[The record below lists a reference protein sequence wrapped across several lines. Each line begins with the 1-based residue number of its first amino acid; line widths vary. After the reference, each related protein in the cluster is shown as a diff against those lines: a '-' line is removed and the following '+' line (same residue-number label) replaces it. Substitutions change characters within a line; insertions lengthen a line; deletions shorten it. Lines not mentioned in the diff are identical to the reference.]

1 MTTFAETVEAIQGK
15 TGTRGFGAKKRA
27 AGEII
32 AKDIATEMGKLDP
45 AVSGIASQ
53 ILSDLS
59 LETAAVSQA
68 TDPEELKAVS
78 QRLQEYKGIINQT
91 YKNLN
96 DESKLSK
103 QQVGDL
109 KKLINTS
116 QKNIKKAG
124 RGLFGSANESFL
136 DSLTDTLNP
145 FTKIGEV
152 IGQLPGGA
160 PFEAYFNTLGDGLSD
175 KIKGYFGI
183 GGLTDDNV
191 DKVEQYVSGKENI
204 EETRTEYEENRP
216 KTKADFAKDKTIS
229 NDESL
234 VKVNH
239 SLFTPPRGLAP
250 RIGRTLGFAL
260 GLIDKSGK
268 PFLLSIQE
276 SLEGKDPSATEGRNF
291 LGDDK
296 GIEIEGIAGT
306 DGKDGKGGIM
316 SFLTGLLTGA
326 LAGGLVAIGGGLS
339 AIGIGAAFLANPMS
353 LIGLAAFTLA
363 AIGLGKALEI
373 AAPAIKVF
381 LDGLVDFAEVV
392 GDTFIKAIKEVPDI
406 MKGIEGIILSI
417 GDSISGIVETIFE
430 SITTTIERLAKIDDG
445 KLFEVAGGL
454 TAVSGAVA
462 LFATATGIATAITAL
477 SSLFGGGPLSQLE
490 KFDSE
495 KVDAAADSIDNFS
508 GRLKNVGD
516 QIELFGKSSA
526 PRILENFAEAME
538 NFQDSV
544 PGVVGLLKLNNYTDA
559 FEDLTRVATDFV
571 RDMTIIASPAM
582 AVNVGTTQALA
593 AASGDIQPGGMG
605 TSVQTAIA
613 NDNKMTNIT
622 NHPSRKN
629 PNNDMDPYYQYG
641 STGRQ
646 GGVYGL

>member
-32 AKDIATEMGKLDP
+32 AKDIATSMSKLDP

-216 KTKADFAKDKTIS
+216 KTKADFVKDKTIS

-296 GIEIEGIAGT
+296 GIEIEGIGGETGAG
-306 DGKDGKGGIM
+306 GEKKGGIM

-326 LAGGLVAIGGGLS
+326 LAGGLTAIGAGLR
-339 AIGIGAAFLANPMS
+339 AIGVGAAFLANPMA

-363 AIGLGKALEI
+363 AIGLGKALEL

-381 LDGLVDFAEVV
+381 LEGLVDFAEVV

-445 KLFEVAGGL
+445 KLFEVAAGL

-462 LFATATGIATAITAL
+462 LFATATGIATAINAL

-508 GRLKNVGD
+508 GRLKSVGD

-538 NFQDSV
+538 NFQDAI
-544 PGVVGLLKLNNYTDA
+544 PGFLERRALNSFADS
-559 FEDLTRVATDFV
+559 FEDLRNVATDFV
-571 RDMTIIASPAM
+571 RDMTVIANPAL
-582 AVNVGTTQALA
+582 AVNVGATQALA

-613 NDNKMTNIT
+613 NDNKSSSVVSHHYGNKPI
-622 NHPSRKN
+622 
-629 PNNDMDPYYQYG
+629 NDFFDQYSPRVSG
-641 STGRQ
+641 AMS
-646 GGVYGL
+646 L

>member
-1 MTTFAETVEAIQGK
+1 MADFSETLKTVQDK
-15 TGTRGFGAKKRA
+15 TGTRGFGAKKRTA
-27 AGEII
+27 AELISNEM
-32 AKDIATEMGKLDP
+32 KDIGPL
-45 AVSGIASQ
+45 SGIAGQ
-53 ILSDLS
+53 ILSDLAV
-59 LETAAVSQA
+59 ETAKIEQA
-68 TDPEELKAVS
+68 TDPEELKDIGK
-78 QRLQEYKGIINQT
+78 RIREFKGIINQT
-91 YKNLN
+91 QKNLS
-96 DESKLSK
+96 DDSKMSEEQLTALRK
-103 QQVGDL
+103 V
-109 KKLINTS
+109 INAS
-116 QKNIKKAG
+116 DKNIKRAG
-124 RGLFGSANESFL
+124 RGLFGKANESFL
-136 DSLTDTLNP
+136 DSLTETLNP
-145 FTKIGEV
+145 FTKIGDV
-152 IGQLPGGA
+152 FAQLPGGA
-160 PFEAYFNTLGDGLSD
+160 PFEAYFNSLGDGIND
-175 KIKGYFGI
+175 KIKGALGI

-191 DKVEQYVSGKENI
+191 EKVEQYISGKQDL
-204 EETRTEYEENRP
+204 EETQADYEENRP
-216 KTKADFAKDKTIS
+216 KTKADFVKDKTIS

-276 SLEGKDPSATEGRNF
+276 SLEGKDPSATEGRNL

-306 DGKDGKGGIM
+306 DGKDGKGGIFG
-316 SFLTGLLTGA
+316 FLSGLLTGA
-326 LAGGLVAIGGGLS
+326 LAGGLAAIGGGLR
-339 AIGIGAAFLANPMS
+339 AIGIGAAFLANPAS

-430 SITTTIERLAKIDDG
+430 SITNTIERLAKIDDG
-445 KLFEVAGGL
+445 KLFEVAAGL

-462 LFATATGIATAITAL
+462 LFATTTGIATAITAL

-508 GRLKNVGD
+508 GRLKSVGD
-516 QIELFGKSSA
+516 QIELFGKSNA
-526 PRILENFAEAME
+526 PKILENFAEAME
-538 NFQDSV
+538 DFQDSV

-571 RDMTIIASPAM
+571 RDMTVIANPAI

-593 AASGDIQPGGMG
+593 AASGDIRPGGMG

-613 NDNKMTNIT
+613 NDNKSSSVVS
-622 NHPSRKN
+622 HH
-629 PNNDMDPYYQYG
+629 YG
-641 STGRQ
+641 SKPIDDIFDQYSQ
-646 GGVYGL
+646 GMAIPRNFN

>member
-306 DGKDGKGGIM
+306 DGKDGKGGIFG
-316 SFLTGLLTGA
+316 FLSGLLTGA
-326 LAGGLVAIGGGLS
+326 LAGGLAAIGGGLR

-392 GDTFIKAIKEVPDI
+392 GDTFIKAIKEVPRI
-406 MKGIEGIILSI
+406 MESVEGVILSV
-417 GDSISGIVETIFE
+417 GESISGIVKTIFE
-430 SITTTIERLAKIDDG
+430 SVTTTIEKLAKIDDG
-445 KLFEVAGGL
+445 KLLDVAAGVA
-454 TAVSGAVA
+454 AVSGAIA
-462 LFATATGIATAITAL
+462 LFATATGMSAAINAL
-477 SSLFGGGPLSQLE
+477 TSLFGGGPLSQLE
-490 KFDSE
+490 RFDAE
-495 KVDAAADSIDNFS
+495 KVDAAADSVDNFS

-516 QIELFGKSSA
+516 QIELFGKSNA
-526 PRILENFAEAME
+526 PKVLKDFADAME
-538 NFQDSV
+538 NFQDAI
-544 PGVVGLLKLNNYTDA
+544 PGVFGRNALRSFTKEFAALRV
-559 FEDLTRVATDFV
+559 VATDFV
-571 RDMTIIASPAM
+571 KDMTVIANPTM

-605 TSVQTAIA
+605 TSIQTATS
-613 NDNKMTNIT
+613 NDNRFTNIV
-622 NHPSRKN
+622 NHHSRRN
-629 PNNDMDPYYQYG
+629 PINDMNDYYEKKV
-641 STGRQ
+641 SDNDFKF
-646 GGVYGL
+646 GL

>member
-1 MTTFAETVEAIQGK
+1 MSDFSDLVETIKER
-15 TGTRGFGAKKRA
+15 TGTRGFGARKRA
-27 AGEII
+27 AAEII
-32 AKDIATEMGKLDP
+32 GSDIDALGSLTGV
-45 AVSGIASQ
+45 AGQ
-53 ILSDLS
+53 ILADLTV
-59 LETAAVSQA
+59 ETTRVGQA
-68 TDPEELKAVS
+68 TDPEELKEIS
-78 QRLQEYKGIINQT
+78 NRIREYKGIINQT
-91 YKNLN
+91 YKQIGDDNKFSKTQADNLR
-96 DESKLSK
+96 
-103 QQVGDL
+103 Q
-109 KKLINTS
+109 LITAA

-124 RGLFGSANESFL
+124 RGLFGKANESFL
-136 DSLTDTLNP
+136 ESLTETLNP
-145 FTKIGEV
+145 FTKIGDV
-152 IGQLPGGA
+152 FAQLPGGA
-160 PFEAYFNTLGDGLSD
+160 PFEAYFNSLGDGIND
-175 KIKGYFGI
+175 KIKGALGI

-191 DKVEQYVSGKENI
+191 EKVEQYISGKQDL
-204 EETRTEYEENRP
+204 EETQADYEENRP
-216 KTKADFAKDKTIS
+216 KTKADFVKDKTIS

-291 LGDDK
+291 LGEDK

-306 DGKDGKGGIM
+306 DGKDGKGGIFG
-316 SFLTGLLTGA
+316 FLSGLLTGA
-326 LAGGLVAIGGGLS
+326 LAGGLAAIGGGLR

-430 SITTTIERLAKIDDG
+430 SITNTIERLAKIDDG
-445 KLFEVAGGL
+445 KLFEVAAGL

-462 LFATATGIATAITAL
+462 LFATATGIASAITAL

-508 GRLKNVGD
+508 GRLKSVGD
-516 QIELFGKSSA
+516 QIELFGKSNA
-526 PRILENFAEAME
+526 PKILENFAEAME
-538 NFQDSV
+538 DFQDSV

-571 RDMTIIASPAM
+571 RDMTVIANPAI

-593 AASGDIQPGGMG
+593 AASGDTRPSGMG

-613 NDNKMTNIT
+613 NDNKSSSVVSHHYGSKPI
-622 NHPSRKN
+622 
-629 PNNDMDPYYQYG
+629 NDMDKYY
-641 STGRQ
+641 SQ
-646 GGVYGL
+646 GMAIPRNFG

>member
-1 MTTFAETVEAIQGK
+1 MADFSETLKTVQDK
-15 TGTRGFGAKKRA
+15 TGTRGFGAKKRTA
-27 AGEII
+27 AELISNEM
-32 AKDIATEMGKLDP
+32 KDIGPL
-45 AVSGIASQ
+45 SGIAGQ
-53 ILSDLS
+53 ILSDLAV
-59 LETAAVSQA
+59 ETAKIEQA
-68 TDPEELKAVS
+68 TDPEELKDIGK
-78 QRLQEYKGIINQT
+78 RIREFKGIINQT
-91 YKNLN
+91 QKNLS
-96 DESKLSK
+96 DDSKMSEEQLTALRK
-103 QQVGDL
+103 V
-109 KKLINTS
+109 INAS
-116 QKNIKKAG
+116 DKNIKRAG
-124 RGLFGSANESFL
+124 RGLFGKANESFL
-136 DSLTDTLNP
+136 DSLTETLNP
-145 FTKIGEV
+145 FTKIGDV
-152 IGQLPGGA
+152 FAQLPGGA
-160 PFEAYFNTLGDGLSD
+160 PFEAYFNSLGDGIND
-175 KIKGYFGI
+175 KIKGALGI

-191 DKVEQYVSGKENI
+191 EKVEQYISGKQDL
-204 EETRTEYEENRP
+204 EETQADYEENRP
-216 KTKADFAKDKTIS
+216 KTKADFVKDKTIS

-291 LGDDK
+291 LGEDK

-306 DGKDGKGGIM
+306 DGKDGKGGIFG
-316 SFLTGLLTGA
+316 FLSGLLTGA
-326 LAGGLVAIGGGLS
+326 LAGGLAAIGGGLR
-339 AIGIGAAFLANPMS
+339 AIGIGAAFLANPAS

-430 SITTTIERLAKIDDG
+430 SITNTIERLAKIDDG
-445 KLFEVAGGL
+445 KLFEVAAGL

-462 LFATATGIATAITAL
+462 LFATATGIASAITAL

-508 GRLKNVGD
+508 GRLKSVGD
-516 QIELFGKSSA
+516 QIELFGKSNA
-526 PRILENFAEAME
+526 PKILENFAEAME
-538 NFQDSV
+538 DFQDSV

-571 RDMTIIASPAM
+571 RDMTVITNPAI
-582 AVNVGTTQALA
+582 AVNVGATQALA
-593 AASGDIQPGGMG
+593 AASGDTRPSGMG

-613 NDNKMTNIT
+613 NDNKSSSVVSHHYGSKPI
-622 NHPSRKN
+622 
-629 PNNDMDPYYQYG
+629 NDMDRYY
-641 STGRQ
+641 SQ
-646 GGVYGL
+646 GMAIPRNFG

>member
-306 DGKDGKGGIM
+306 DGKDGKGGIFG
-316 SFLTGLLTGA
+316 FLSGLLTGA
-326 LAGGLVAIGGGLS
+326 LAGGLAAIGGGLR

-392 GDTFIKAIKEVPDI
+392 GDTFIKAIKEVPRI
-406 MKGIEGIILSI
+406 MESVEGVILSV
-417 GDSISGIVETIFE
+417 GESISGIVKTIFE
-430 SITTTIERLAKIDDG
+430 SVTTTIEKLAKIDDG
-445 KLFEVAGGL
+445 KLLDVAAGVA
-454 TAVSGAVA
+454 AVSGAIA
-462 LFATATGIATAITAL
+462 LFATATGMSAAINAL
-477 SSLFGGGPLSQLE
+477 TSLFGGGPLSQLE
-490 KFDSE
+490 RFDAE
-495 KVDAAADSIDNFS
+495 KVDAAADSVDNFS
-508 GRLKNVGD
+508 GRLKSVGD
-516 QIELFGKSSA
+516 QIELFGKSNA
-526 PRILENFAEAME
+526 PKVLKDFADAME
-538 NFQDSV
+538 NFQDAI
-544 PGVVGLLKLNNYTDA
+544 PGVFGRNALRSFTKEFAALRV
-559 FEDLTRVATDFV
+559 VATDFV
-571 RDMTIIASPAM
+571 KDMTVIANPTM

-605 TSVQTAIA
+605 TSIQTATS
-613 NDNKMTNIT
+613 NDNRFTNIV
-622 NHPSRKN
+622 NHHSRRN
-629 PNNDMDPYYQYG
+629 PVNDMNDYYEKKV
-641 STGRQ
+641 SDNDFKF
-646 GGVYGL
+646 GL

>member
-1 MTTFAETVEAIQGK
+1 MTTFAETVKTIQGS

-27 AGEII
+27 AGQII
-32 AKDIATEMGKLDP
+32 AEDIATEMGKLDP

-306 DGKDGKGGIM
+306 DGKDGKGGIFG
-316 SFLTGLLTGA
+316 FLSGL
-326 LAGGLVAIGGGLS
+326 LAGGLVAGLTAIGGGLR

-353 LIGLAAFTLA
+353 LIGLGAFTLA
-363 AIGLGKALEI
+363 AIGLGKALEL
-373 AAPAIKVF
+373 AAPGIEAF

-392 GDTFIKAIKEVPDI
+392 GDTFIKAIKEVPRI
-406 MKGIEGIILSI
+406 MESVEGVILSV
-417 GDSISGIVETIFE
+417 GESISGIVKTIFE
-430 SITTTIERLAKIDDG
+430 SVTTTIEKLAKIDDG
-445 KLFEVAGGL
+445 KLLDVAGGVA
-454 TAVSGAVA
+454 AVSGAIA
-462 LFATATGIATAITAL
+462 LFATASGISAAISAL
-477 SSLFGGGPLSQLE
+477 TSLFGGGPLSQLE

-495 KVDAAADSIDNFS
+495 KVDAAADSVDNFS
-508 GRLKNVGD
+508 GRLKSVGD

-526 PRILENFAEAME
+526 PKILEDFAEAME
-538 NFQDSV
+538 NFQDAI
-544 PGVVGLLKLNNYTDA
+544 PGFLERRALNSFADSFA
-559 FEDLTRVATDFV
+559 DLRDVATDFV
-571 RDMTIIASPAM
+571 RDMTVIANPAL
-582 AVNVGTTQALA
+582 AVNVGATQALA

-605 TSVQTAIA
+605 ASVQTAIA
-613 NDNKMTNIT
+613 NDNKVIKTDIHSN
-622 NHPSRKN
+622 NKN
-629 PNNDMDPYYQYG
+629 PTNDMDIYY
-641 STGRQ
+641 SQ
-646 GGVYGL
+646 GMAIPRNFG

>member
-1 MTTFAETVEAIQGK
+1 MSDFSELVKSVQES
-15 TGTRGFGAKKRA
+15 TGTRGFGARKRA
-27 AGEII
+27 AAEII
-32 AKDIATEMGKLDP
+32 GSDIEALGP
-45 AVSGIASQ
+45 ISGVAGQ
-53 ILSDLS
+53 ILADLTV
-59 LETAAVSQA
+59 ETGKVGQA
-68 TDPEELKAVS
+68 TDPEELKEIS
-78 QRLQEYKGIINQT
+78 NRLREYKGIINQT
-91 YKNLN
+91 YKQLG
-96 DESKLSK
+96 DESKFSK
-103 QQVGDL
+103 TQADNL
-109 KKLINTS
+109 RKLITTS
-116 QKNIKKAG
+116 QRNIKKAG
-124 RGLFGSANESFL
+124 RGLFGKANESFL
-136 DSLTDTLNP
+136 ESLTETLNP
-145 FTKIGEV
+145 FTKIGDV
-152 IGQLPGGA
+152 FAQLPGGA

-216 KTKADFAKDKTIS
+216 KTKADFVKDKTIS

-306 DGKDGKGGIM
+306 DGKDGKGGIFG
-316 SFLTGLLTGA
+316 FLSGLLTGA
-326 LAGGLVAIGGGLS
+326 LAGGLAAIGGGLR
-339 AIGIGAAFLANPMS
+339 AIGIGAAFLANPAS

-430 SITTTIERLAKIDDG
+430 SITNTIERLAQIDDG
-445 KLFEVAGGL
+445 KLFEDAAGL

-516 QIELFGKSSA
+516 QIELFGKSNA
-526 PRILENFAEAME
+526 PKILENFAEAMKD
-538 NFQDSV
+538 FQDSV

-571 RDMTIIASPAM
+571 RDMTVIANPALD
-582 AVNVGTTQALA
+582 VNVGATQALA
-593 AASGDIQPGGMG
+593 AASGDTQPSGMG

-613 NDNKMTNIT
+613 NDNKSSSVVS
-622 NHPSRKN
+622 HH
-629 PNNDMDPYYQYG
+629 YG
-641 STGRQ
+641 SKPIDDIFDQYSQ
-646 GGVYGL
+646 GMAIPRNFN